1 MHWLRDINV
10 HIKTI
15 VIAGAVLNNSLVS
28 KPLLSAEGDLTTYHY
43 GIIKESTMPVAEL
56 SPLERHPHD
65 VTYLLKPQLLEEI
78 LSTIHQKSLFD
89 GFVSSYSYN

>member
-1 MHWLRDINV
+1 MRWLRDINV

-56 SPLERHPHD
+56 SPLERRPHD

-89 GFVSSYSYN
+89 GFVSS